1 LRIMR
6 KELWIQL
13 ILALMGVMFLGAAAS
28 TYFVRGETVAACEAC
43 GMEVDKKDTSTFRI
57 LTKDGVTR
65 YACCPVC
72 ALAIGT
78 YHTDAAVDGFGYE
91 CGKEITIKIANGELS
106 TITPVGPDYNVSMVF
121 GKACTKN
128 KLVCSNRCGEELV
141 RTQQWA
147 SELPIVSI
155 QKAFSTAKAK
165 VPEFKMTPGKIE
177 ATVLTYALAGIGSSF
192 MVAAAVSWRL
202 QRRKTVPPNCT

>member
-1 LRIMR
+1 MR
-6 KELWIQL
+6 KELWIPL
-13 ILALMGVMFLGAAAS
+13 ILTLMGVIFLGAAAS
-28 TYFVRGETVAACEAC
+28 TYFIRGETVAACKAC
-43 GMEVDKKDTSTFRI
+43 GMEVDKKDISVFRI
-57 LTKDGVTR
+57 LTKDGNTN

-72 ALAIGT
+72 ALAIGI
-78 YHTDAAVDGFGYE
+78 YHMDTAVEGLCYQ

-106 TITPVGPDYNVSMVF
+106 TITPVGQDYNVSMVF

-128 KLVCSNRCGEELV
+128 KLVCSTRCGQELV

-155 QKAFSTAKAK
+155 QKAYSTAKAK
-165 VPEFKMTPGKIE
+165 IPEFKMTPGKIE

-202 QRRKTVPPNCT
+202 QKSKTVPLNCT

>member
-1 LRIMR
+1 MR
-6 KELWIQL
+6 KELWIPL

-57 LTKDGVTR
+57 LTKDGNTH

-72 ALAIGT
+72 ALGIGA
-78 YHTDAAVDGFGYE
+78 YHMDTVVEGLCYQ

-106 TITPVGPDYNVSMVF
+106 PVNPVGPDYNVSMVF

-128 KLVCSNRCGEELV
+128 KLVCSNRCGKELV

-165 VPEFKMTPGKIE
+165 IPEFKMTPGKIE
-177 ATVLTYALAGIGSSF
+177 TTVLSYALAGIGSAF
-192 MVAAAVSWRL
+192 MVAAAASWRL
-202 QRRKTVPPNCT
+202 QRRKT